1 MTFYQITEK
10 DTDNELYVNPEYIEF
25 YQYID
30 ENTVHIVTQ
39 SLSININKF
48 DFNHMM
54 FLEGINEY

>member
-10 DTDNELYVNPEYIEF
+10 DTDNELYVNPKHIEF

-39 SLSININKF
+39 SLSIYVDKF
-48 DFNHMM
+48 EFKHMM